1 MFGFGGLDMRGT
13 AVDAENERRAGAVRG
28 RVRELAMSGWRCS
41 GDIKNVDWYLGM
53 NIVNGLSV

>member
-1 MFGFGGLDMRGT
+1 MRGT

>member
-28 RVRELAMSGWRCS
+28 CVRELAMSGWRCS
-41 GDIKNVDWYLGM
+41 GDIKKCALVFGHDHCEW
-53 NIVNGLSV
+53 S